1 MKRENLR
8 IGDLEHRSEHRINLV
23 KRKKNTSLFPIF
35 LLMNF
40 GINELVNSS
49 TSFSFVT
56 HIYDQFRVSFFYKYK
71 GSSHE
76 RAQG

>member
-23 KRKKNTSLFPIF
+23 KRKKKSLFPIF

-56 HIYDQFRVSFFYKYK
+56 HIYDHFRVSFFYKYK